1 MKVFQVQTEYE
12 ADGEIRKETMF
23 VTAEDDDI
31 LSVTEHFK
39 RHCYEYEKDLKG
51 IMEVLTVVESVKS
64 SENDPEKPYLEDEA
78 DRVINI
84 CMDEFLSKSL
94 ELMDPQ
100 GYVSYHVLLKAI
112 ESLKEQDK

>member
-64 SENDPEKPYLEDEA
+64 SEVAE
-78 DRVINI
+78 
-84 CMDEFLSKSL
+84 
-94 ELMDPQ
+94 
-100 GYVSYHVLLKAI
+100 G
-112 ESLKEQDK
+112 LKEFYIEDPVLDDESGDDV